1 MLMTLQNLYY
11 PGICVKHN
19 PYPKAIL
26 SKQAVIVKYYYQQK
40 EIRKALKNLLFWR
53 LQIVKYQMD

>member
-1 MLMTLQNLYY
+1 
-11 PGICVKHN
+11 VKHN